1 MDMAITNPSVFDSFH
16 NPAVSTKK
24 GRGGSNFLEKKARV
38 LNAFLLQMIPSKIH
52 LAAAAILALASL
64 ARADQ
69 PLTPKA
75 PLMGD
80 FSKFDERARAGEN
93 LTVAF
98 LGGSLTWGSGATDPQ
113 LTSYRAMTSKHLAE
127 HYPKAHFI
135 FVDAAVGGTSS
146 NLGAFRLQRDV
157 LDHKPDLVFIDF
169 SVNDG
174 PYDVDDE
181 KLASYEAL
189 TRRVL
194 LESGAPVELVIL
206 PVKPDL
212 EPANRK
218 PRPRD
223 AKHKEVAAAYNTAL
237 ADDVAYLNGEVQKG
251 RYTTDEM
258 WPNVPDTTHPGNKGY
273 ELYAEGAFK
282 AFLDA
287 VDKKQVC
294 VVPDKMLN
302 ADTYMT
308 WKRQRLSDLT
318 PLPDGWRIGLPS
330 TWGIAFDFYMSRWLY
345 DEVIAGPGA
354 KPFRVKFNAKTV
366 MLFGEQGVKS
376 GKFLV
381 TIDGKPA
388 VSPDSKDGMY
398 DPASMHLFG
407 NMHMVKVLAV
417 GLDPSV
423 THTLE
428 ITPQLGHVKPPTIDG
443 HADPE
448 YDQEVRIESICVA
461 GGPAM
466 IERAP

>member
-1 MDMAITNPSVFDSFH
+1 
-16 NPAVSTKK
+16 
-24 GRGGSNFLEKKARV
+24 
-38 LNAFLLQMIPSKIH
+38 
-52 LAAAAILALASL
+52 
-64 ARADQ
+64 
-69 PLTPKA
+69 
-75 PLMGD
+75 MGD
-80 FSKFDERARAGEN
+80 FAKFDQRAQAGEH

-98 LGGSLTWGSGATDPQ
+98 IGGSLTWGSGATDPQ
-113 LTSYRAMTSKHLAE
+113 LTSYRAMTSKHLAD
-127 HYPKAHFI
+127 HYPNAHFT

-157 LDHKPDLVFIDF
+157 IDHKPDLVFIEF
-169 SVNDG
+169 TVNDG

-181 KLASYEAL
+181 KLASYESL

-194 LESGAPVELVIL
+194 LETGAPVEIVIAA
-206 PVKPDL
+206 VKPDL

-237 ADDVAYLNGEVQKG
+237 ADTVTYMNGQVEKG

-273 ELYAEGAFK
+273 ELYAEAAFN

-287 VDKKQVC
+287 VAKKQVC
-294 VVPDKMLN
+294 VVPEKMLN

-308 WKRQRLSDLT
+308 WKRQRLSELT
-318 PLPDGWRIGLPS
+318 PLPEGWKVGLPS

-345 DEVIAGPGA
+345 DETIATVGA
-354 KPFRVKFNAKTV
+354 KPFKVKFNAKTV

-376 GKFLV
+376 GKFTV

-388 VSPDSKDGMY
+388 ISPDSKDGVY

-407 NMHMVKVLAV
+407 SMHMVKVLAT

-428 ITPQLGHVKPPTIDG
+428 ITPELVHVKPPTVDG

-461 GGPAM
+461 GGPAT